1 MIRSLVVS
9 LITRL
14 VECGSES
21 IHYAKFEIQVG
32 GIHGIL
38 VIEDIGVGGLA
49 WASLIV
55 VLASLHGDSQ
65 PQRARFPFNNN
76 PTCLATTTQLWEL
89 VTVMQVFVERR

>member
-1 MIRSLVVS
+1 VIRSLIVS

-38 VIEDIGVGGLA
+38 VIKDIGVGGLA

-55 VLASLHGDSQ
+55 VLASFHCDSQ
-65 PQRARFPFNNN
+65 PSAGSLP
-76 PTCLATTTQLWEL
+76 L
-89 VTVMQVFVERR
+89 